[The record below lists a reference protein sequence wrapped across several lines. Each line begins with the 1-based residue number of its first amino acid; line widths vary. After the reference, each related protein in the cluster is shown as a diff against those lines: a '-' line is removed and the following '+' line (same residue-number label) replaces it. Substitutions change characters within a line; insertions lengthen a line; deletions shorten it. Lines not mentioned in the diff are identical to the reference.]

1 MKTRFRIISLLFLI
15 AVAHSTVAQTGKSSN
30 INPEDRQVDMNNPT
44 FVPMVKVGKVLLGT
58 DSVQYVELNNIYV
71 YPKPVFSNERQMR
84 AYNRLVYNIK
94 KVLPIAKECRAII
107 LETYDYLQ
115 TLPDKAARDRHL
127 KLVEKSIK
135 QEYTPRM
142 KRLTYQQGKLLIK
155 LIYRECNSSS
165 YNLIQSFFGP
175 TRAGVYQAFAWVFGA
190 SLRKGYEP
198 EGVDRITER
207 IVRQVESGQI

>member
-1 MKTRFRIISLLFLI
+1 MKMYRIIGMVCLM
-15 AVAHSTVAQTGKSSN
+15 VAAITADAQTAKRAG
-30 INPEDRQVDMNNPT
+30 INPEDRQVDMDNPT
-44 FVPMVKVGKVLLGT
+44 FVPMVKVGKVLLGR

-71 YPKPVFSNERQMR
+71 YPKP
-84 AYNRLVYNIK
+84 
-94 KVLPIAKECRAII
+94 IAKECRGII

-115 TLPDKAARDRHL
+115 TLPDKEARDRHL
-127 KLVEKSIK
+127 KLVEKGIK
-135 QEYTPRM
+135 AEYTPRM

-198 EGVDRITER
+198 EGVDRFTER

>member
-1 MKTRFRIISLLFLI
+1 MKPSLYILLLLM
-15 AVAHSTVAQTGKSSN
+15 ALAMPAWGQGRRTLV
-30 INPEDRQVDMNNPT
+30 NPEDRAVDMNNPT
-44 FVPMVKVGKVLLGT
+44 FVPMVKVGKVLLGA

-71 YPKPVFSNERQMR
+71 YPKPVFQNERQLR
-84 AYNRLVYNIK
+84 AYNRMVYNIK

-115 TLPDKAARDRHL
+115 TLPTKEARDRHL
-127 KLVEKSIK
+127 KMVEKGIK
-135 QEYTPRM
+135 EEYTPRM
-142 KRLTYQQGKLLIK
+142 KKLTYQQGKLLIK
-155 LIYRECNSSS
+155 LIYRECNSTS

-198 EGVDRITER
+198 EGIDRLTER
-207 IVRQVESGQI
+207 IVQQVESGQL